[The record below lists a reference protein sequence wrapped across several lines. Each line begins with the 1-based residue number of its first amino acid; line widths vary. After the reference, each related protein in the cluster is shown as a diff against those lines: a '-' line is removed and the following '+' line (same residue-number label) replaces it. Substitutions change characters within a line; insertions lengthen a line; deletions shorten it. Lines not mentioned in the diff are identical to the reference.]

1 MGFVSTTLIVGLI
14 SLIPSYSFAKVYSCE
29 GKAGE
34 TRPEAVY
41 PDNLELDTSV
51 KDSMGGPLI
60 RGKQVIFMHL
70 IGKTVR
76 QTTIF
81 TKNGKAKVQ
90 ALAYRTNRWY
100 QCSELKGAKTAKT
113 RESAPETKS
122 PKLTKPKTSKLNK
135 AKSTCTDL
143 GFTAGTEKHGECV
156 LKMMDQKLSEA
167 NTKTP
172 TQNVNPTEYEITEDA
187 ALFKATVRGF
197 QHSHD

>member
-14 SLIPSYSFAKVYSCE
+14 SLIPSYSFAKVYSCK

-34 TRPEAVY
+34 TRPAAVY
-41 PDNLELDTSV
+41 PDNLVLDTSV
-51 KDSMGGPLI
+51 KDSLGGPLI
-60 RGKQVIFMHL
+60 RGKQVIFAHL
-70 IGKTVR
+70 IGKTIR

-113 RESAPETKS
+113 RETKS
-122 PKLTKPKTSKLNK
+122 PKLPKPKTSKLNK

-143 GFTAGTEKHGECV
+143 GFTAGTVKHGECV
-156 LKMMDQKLSEA
+156 LKMMD
-167 NTKTP
+167 
-172 TQNVNPTEYEITEDA
+172 
-187 ALFKATVRGF
+187 
-197 QHSHD
+197 